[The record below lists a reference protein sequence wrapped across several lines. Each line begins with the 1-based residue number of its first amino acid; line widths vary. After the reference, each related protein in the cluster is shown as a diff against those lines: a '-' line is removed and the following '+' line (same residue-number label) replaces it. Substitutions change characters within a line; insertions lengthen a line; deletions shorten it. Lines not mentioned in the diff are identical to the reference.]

1 MSYYLHA
8 SLTPEEHQTL
18 VMFLNI
24 PKFTGEPDAHMLY
37 LIELGFLSRRVDGLI
52 LSGLGRA
59 RLQLGVL
66 RSRREKPPLPP
77 QTAAPPPLAATPLP
91 GKRGYAA

>member
-24 PKFTGEPDAHMLY
+24 PKFAGEPDYHMLQ
-37 LIELGFLSRRVDGLI
+37 LIELGFLSQRVGGLI

-59 RLQLGVL
+59 RLQLGVM
-66 RSRREKPPLPP
+66 RSGREKPVLPP
-77 QTAAPPPLAATPLP
+77 QPSAPPLSATPLP

>member
-8 SLTPEEHQTL
+8 SLAPEEHQTL

-24 PKFTGEPDAHMLY
+24 PKFTGEPDPHMLQ
-37 LIELGFLSRRVDGLI
+37 LLELGFLSQRVDGLI

-59 RLQLGVL
+59 RLQLGLV
-66 RSRREKPPLPP
+66 RSRHEQPPLPP
-77 QTAAPPPLAATPLP
+77 QTTTQPPLSAPLLP
-91 GKRGYAA
+91 PKRGYAA